1 MCESMKKKTRE
12 IYTGIEI
19 QFWLWKGF
27 ENIIL
32 MIDCKF
38 KTLFDAHLK
47 KKSNV
52 KDSWNYYLY
61 DGLKIIIANI
71 FWFF

>member
-1 MCESMKKKTRE
+1 MWEHEKKNCE
-12 IYTGIEI
+12 IYSTGIEI

-32 MIDCKF
+32 ITIDCKF

-47 KKSNV
+47 KN
-52 KDSWNYYLY
+52 
-61 DGLKIIIANI
+61 
-71 FWFF
+71 

>member
-1 MCESMKKKTRE
+1 MRAWKKTCE

-32 MIDCKF
+32 TIDCKF

-47 KKSNV
+47 KNQM
-52 KDSWNYYLY
+52 
-61 DGLKIIIANI
+61 
-71 FWFF
+71 